1 MRSRAPV
8 KTTAMDISTRLKIT
22 EQNGNR
28 AACERRMETQG
39 AATGSPVNNTEN
51 KLVASGYAL

>member
-1 MRSRAPV
+1 
-8 KTTAMDISTRLKIT
+8 MDISTRLKIT